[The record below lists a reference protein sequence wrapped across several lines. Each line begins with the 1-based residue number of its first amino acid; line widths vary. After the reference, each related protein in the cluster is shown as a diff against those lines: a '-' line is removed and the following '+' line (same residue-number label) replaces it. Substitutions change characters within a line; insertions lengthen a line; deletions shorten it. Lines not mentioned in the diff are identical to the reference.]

1 MTKMYKSRRKEY
13 SQISKLIQEYYD
25 QNKEDT
31 KKEEIKKEVSK
42 KVEEKRLEY
51 VTNDYKVQDILFGIH
66 FLILSKHVE
75 NAEAEK
81 LRFIAAQLGIKH
93 KIDPLKIS

>member
-1 MTKMYKSRRKEY
+1 MYKSRRKEY
-13 SQISKLIQEYYD
+13 SQISDLIQEYYD
-25 QNKEDT
+25 ANKEDT
-31 KKEEIKKEVSK
+31 KKEIQKEVSK

-66 FLILSKHVE
+66 FLILSKHAE

-93 KIDPLKIS
+93 KIDPLKIT